1 MQNNTELTIGALAK
15 ASEVNVETIRYYHRI
30 GLLPVPTREYG
41 NIRRYTHASLKRVR
55 FIKRAQRL
63 GFSLEDVARLLAL
76 ADNAHCAETRILA
89 EKKLVLVEEKLA
101 DLLAIQHTLKTL
113 IASCT
118 QENKKKG
125 CPVIDSLVAD
135 ELP

>member
-1 MQNNTELTIGALAK
+1 MQNTNELTIGALAK
-15 ASEVNVETIRYYHRI
+15 ASGVNVETIRYYHRI
-30 GLLPVPTREYG
+30 GLLPVPTRAYG
-41 NIRRYTHASLKRVR
+41 SIRRYTPDSLKRVR

-76 ADNAHCAETRILA
+76 ADHAHCVETRILA
-89 EKKLVLVEEKLA
+89 EKKLLLVEEKLA

-113 IASCT
+113 IASCS
-118 QENKKKG
+118 EASKEKG

>member
-1 MQNNTELTIGALAK
+1 MQNTELTIGALAK

-30 GLLPVPTREYG
+30 GLLPTPARAYG
-41 NIRRYTHASLKRVR
+41 SIRRYTLASLKRVR

-63 GFSLEDVARLLAL
+63 GFSLDDVARLLAL
-76 ADNAHCAETRILA
+76 ADNVHCAETRILA
-89 EKKLVLVEEKLA
+89 QKKLALVEEKLA
-101 DLLAIQHTLKTL
+101 DLAAIQTTLKTL
-113 IASCT
+113 IASCA
-118 QENKKKG
+118 QGSEKQG